1 MLMDRMKT
9 IAKAVVVGISAGV
22 FAAAINVTLSPYI
35 SLRAEDSLAREALR
49 GDAKGNPWQSELT
62 IEDLLKRTIPE
73 VGEPYTYPEGSEAD
87 EPSLPQY
94 APPDLVPEPAPDF
107 TPPIPAVPEWIPGGP
122 SMGINRAYRIS
133 I

>member
-22 FAAAINVTLSPYI
+22 FAAAINVTLSP
-35 SLRAEDSLAREALR
+35 SLQALR
-49 GDAKGNPWQSELT
+49 VSESTGWKGSVKSDLT

-94 APPDLVPEPAPDF
+94 APPDLVPEPAPNF

>member
-1 MLMDRMKT
+1 MLVDRMNT
-9 IAKAVVVGISAGV
+9 IIKAALIGVSAGV
-22 FAAAINVTLSPYI
+22 FGAAINVTLSPYVPHYTPP
-35 SLRAEDSLAREALR
+35 EAVVH
-49 GDAKGNPWQSELT
+49 NPWQSELT

>member
-1 MLMDRMKT
+1 MLLDRMKT
-9 IAKAVVVGISAGV
+9 IAKAALIGVSAGV
-22 FAAAINVTLSPYI
+22 FGAAINVTLSPYVPHYTPP
-35 SLRAEDSLAREALR
+35 EA
-49 GDAKGNPWQSELT
+49 AVHNPWQSELT

-73 VGEPYTYPEGSEAD
+73 VGEPYTYPEGSEAG

-107 TPPIPAVPEWIPGGP
+107 TPRLPGVPPIPAVPEWIPGGP

>member
-22 FAAAINVTLSPYI
+22 FAAATNVTLSP
-35 SLRAEDSLAREALR
+35 SLQALR
-49 GDAKGNPWQSELT
+49 VSESTGWKGSVKSDLT

-94 APPDLVPEPAPDF
+94 APPDLVPEPAPNF

>member
-1 MLMDRMKT
+1 MLMDRMNT
-9 IAKAVVVGISAGV
+9 IIKAALIGVSAGV
-22 FAAAINVTLSPYI
+22 FGAAINVTLSPYVPHYTPP
-35 SLRAEDSLAREALR
+35 EA
-49 GDAKGNPWQSELT
+49 AVHNPWQSDLT

-73 VGEPYTYPEGSEAD
+73 VGEPYTYPEGSEE
-87 EPSLPQY
+87 EPTLPQY

-107 TPPIPAVPEWIPGGP
+107 TPRLPGVPPIPAVPEWIPGGP

>member
-1 MLMDRMKT
+1 MLVDRMNT
-9 IAKAVVVGISAGV
+9 IIKAALIGVSAGV
-22 FAAAINVTLSPYI
+22 FGAAINVTLSPYVPHYTPP
-35 SLRAEDSLAREALR
+35 EA
-49 GDAKGNPWQSELT
+49 AVHNPWQSELT

-73 VGEPYTYPEGSEAD
+73 VGEPYTYPEGSED

-94 APPDLVPEPAPDF
+94 APPDLVPETLPTDPWSAPPRF